1 MDDRTV
7 THNEFE
13 LERVFSA
20 SPSEVFNAFADPGV
34 KRRWFVGA
42 DGESA
47 SDYELDFR
55 IGGREVARIASADGA
70 PRTIV
75 TRFHDVVLNDRI
87 VYSYEVYR
95 GELRLSVSL
104 ATVELFPEDEGTHLI
119 LTEWGV
125 FLDGND
131 RSDWRAESMNNL
143 LDALGAALGGRMSD
157 E

>member
-20 SPSEVFNAFADPGV
+20 SPREVFNAFADPEV
-34 KRRWFVGA
+34 KREWFAAA
-42 DGESA
+42 DGRSA

-55 IGGREVARIASADGA
+55 VGGREVARITSADGTA
-70 PRTIV
+70 RTIV
-75 TRFHDVVLNDRI
+75 TRYHDIVQNDRI

-95 GELRLSVSL
+95 GDLRLSVSL

-119 LTEWGV
+119 LTESGV
-125 FLDGND
+125 FLDGHD

-143 LDALGAALGGRMSD
+143 LDALGTSLGGRMSD